1 MTKAFA
7 YLRTSGDDG
16 KEKAGLPVQR
26 DACAAFAQKAS
37 YEIEREFA
45 DDGVTGKLPMHAR
58 PQGKLLIAALLGNGV
73 KHVICY
79 DAKRIGRTQPAFWSF
94 IGICRDNGVTVLDA
108 TGTDLG
114 GSVMGGVNGMLAEMD
129 RDATVARL
137 AAGKAQWRGKRRVE
151 GRWPYGQHPSHE
163 YDSERDTVR
172 RITDWHAQGVANCEI
187 KRRLNAEGKRT
198 RYGKLFT
205 ATSITRILERETPQK
220 GNEQWADGT
229 VTPSKTS

>member
-1 MTKAFA
+1 MTKAFT

-26 DACAAFAQKAS
+26 DACTAFAQKANF
-37 YEIEREFA
+37 EIVREFA

-94 IGICRDNGVTVLDA
+94 IGMCRDNDITVLDSS
-108 TGTDLG
+108 GTNLCESVQG
-114 GSVMGGVNGMLAEMD
+114 GIGGLMAEMD
-129 RDATVARL
+129 RDATVKRL

-151 GRWPYGQHPSHE
+151 GRWPYGQHPSHD
-163 YDSERDTVR
+163 YDNERATVR
-172 RITDWHAQGVANCEI
+172 RITDWKTEGVSNCEI
-187 KRRLNAEGKRT
+187 VRRLKAESTQT
-198 RYGKLFT
+198 RYGKAFT
-205 ATSITRILERETPQK
+205 VTTITRILERETQK
-220 GNEQWADGT
+220 GENDALET
-229 VTPSKTS
+229 K

>member
-1 MTKAFA
+1 MTRSYV

-26 DACAAFAQKAS
+26 EACQQFAARAEFETVA
-37 YEIEREFA
+37 EFA

-58 PQGKLLIAALLGNGV
+58 PQGKLLIAALLADGV

-94 IGICRDNGVTVLDA
+94 IGMCRDNGITVLDA
-108 TGTDLG
+108 SGTDLG

-137 AAGKAQWRGKRRVE
+137 AAGKRQWRGQKRVD
-151 GRWPYGQHPSHE
+151 GRWPYGQHPNHD
-163 YDSERDTVR
+163 YDAEREVVARIHKMHAEGVTSY
-172 RITDWHAQGVANCEI
+172 RIT
-187 KRRLNAEGKRT
+187 KTLNAEGVLT
-198 RYGKLFT
+198 RYDCKWRITTVQNIIERGT
-205 ATSITRILERETPQK
+205 A
-220 GNEQWADGT
+220 GC
-229 VTPSKTS
+229 